1 MKLSR
6 HGQETIINYI
16 QKLKTLLKDNG
27 MTQEDLAERL
37 EVSRQAVGK
46 WVNDKGIPEAG
57 KIVQI
62 SNLFGVST
70 DYLLKE
76 NCEEKG
82 GVGGCRQREKT
93 DFRRPRWK
101 SVLSISGNK

>member
-1 MKLSR
+1 MTL
-6 HGQETIINYI
+6 G

-46 WVNDKGIPEAG
+46 WVNDKGIPEVG

-76 NCEEKG
+76 DCAEKG
-82 GVGGCRQREKT
+82 VTEERAISNSGYYVSQEMLDR
-93 DFRRPRWK
+93 K
-101 SVLSISGNK
+101 SVV